1 MYGHVCNSWWRWR
14 WIVGKRL
21 TVKVVSGHYVGL
33 CTRPF
38 LCRSL
43 LCCKTEEC
51 LLEHPWQHTVQ
62 HHEDHITKRCLWSV
76 GQQIQNAQMANH
88 VSLGNQL
95 KCTASDHC
103 YAELSSYGKT
113 QAAVCLAAQ
122 HCAKRSPPYYSKQ
135 CHVFSQVQS
144 AALFWSWWVVCRRG
158 LLLLA
163 PPSSSS

>member
-1 MYGHVCNSWWRWR
+1 MYGHVFNSWWRWR

-103 YAELSSYGKT
+103 YAEISSYGKT
-113 QAAVCLAAQ
+113 QAVCLVAQ

-135 CHVFSQVQS
+135 CRVFSQVQS
-144 AALFWSWWVVCRRG
+144 AALFWSWWVVCRLG